1 MLIRQV
7 KPEELEEYYQ
17 GDRYAYFNGDGKEA
31 EPEWLMAMAANQI
44 WAVFVDGKMVGGLIL
59 WRFEQVVRGRIEVMG
74 GIAGVWSYPE
84 FRDRGYVRALVEKV
98 VIQMPQLGM
107 SVSMLLPFKQS
118 FYQRLGYVAANAN
131 LKLKIPLA
139 GLAHHLK
146 LSLENWRLA
155 RLPTIEVRDLVQAF
169 LQEVVLSNLSS
180 DRWHG
185 QVLANLDL
193 ANWNWRYRGSQTVI
207 LVKDEQIQ
215 AIANYTIDS
224 QKEFCINIK
233 ERFWQSVAARDRL
246 FRFFASHR
254 DQIQDLELEVSLGEN
269 FYAWLED
276 LPKTSLIKLNPH
288 PWMVRVVDAV
298 VALSGLKASYESEL
312 VVMVQGNNLDTRI
325 AIACNGR
332 ELTVEKTQE
341 PWQVWLDLAGLTAL
355 VYGTRSVTELIDAQQ
370 LKFSPGNESELEVCQ
385 TTLENW
391 FPGLLLY
398 NSFYY

>member
-59 WRFEQVVRGRIEVMG
+59 WRFEQVVRGRIKVMG

-169 LQEVVLSNLSS
+169 LQDLWQGDLVS

-193 ANWNWRYRGSQTVI
+193 ANWQLPYRETLTVI
-207 LVKDEQIQ
+207 LTKDQQVQ
-215 AIANYTIDS
+215 AIAIYTIDS
-224 QKEFCINIK
+224 QQDFCISVK
-233 ERFWQSVAARDRL
+233 EIYWTSLAARDRL

-254 DQIQDLELEVSLGEN
+254 DQIQDLELEVKLGEN

-276 LPKTSLIKLNPH
+276 LPKSGSMKLNPN

-298 VALSGLKASYESEL
+298 AALSGLKASFTGRI
-312 VVMVQGNNLDTRI
+312 VMAVQENNLETRI
-325 AIACNGR
+325 AIACNGK
-332 ELTVEKTQE
+332 ELTVKKTQL

-355 VYGTRSVTELIDAQQ
+355 VYGIRSVVKLIDAQQ
-370 LKFSPGNESELEVCQ
+370 LKFAPGKDSELEVCQ
-385 TTLENW
+385 ITLESW
-391 FPGLLLY
+391 FPTLLIY